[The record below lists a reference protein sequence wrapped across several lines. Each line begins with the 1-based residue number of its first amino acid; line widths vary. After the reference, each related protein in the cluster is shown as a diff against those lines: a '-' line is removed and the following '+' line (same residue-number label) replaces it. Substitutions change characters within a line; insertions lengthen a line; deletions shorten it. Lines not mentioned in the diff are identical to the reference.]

1 MLEGRA
7 WMELVY
13 LCSSFLGGDQMGS
26 IYSYSRILDSFID
39 TLVEF
44 GDLGIY

>member
-1 MLEGRA
+1 
-7 WMELVY
+7 LVY